1 MSDFME
7 SVFGPLSGGYCYY
20 FYFLSIFMF
29 FWFAVAI
36 IAGIYTGIV
45 HRKGFMFFLAVAG
58 GSLTYF
64 FLYFVNRLMYSVCT
78 KAL

>member
-7 SVFGPLSGGYCYY
+7 TVFGPLSSEYCYY

-29 FWFAVAI
+29 FWFMIALIGGFA
-36 IAGIYTGIV
+36 AGIV
-45 HRKGFMFFLAVAG
+45 QRKGFMFFLAVAG
-58 GSLTYF
+58 GSLTYLL
-64 FLYFVNRLMYSVCT
+64 LYFVNRLMYSVCT